1 MKGFKTCIVKLIR
14 IEIFFLLFV
23 VFSCKTDEFKFKQWT
38 IDEQWSMEIV
48 TPLLFGNMKFKDFI
62 YNWNDTLIFTADEPL
77 KQLKFPAD
85 TFKTIPARIIFEPTV
100 VLDSFNFLI
109 QGRYDF
115 LEAALIF
122 KVKNGSPFPLNLQLQ
137 FFEKERP
144 NVLGPPILPNDFTE
158 EKFADETGA
167 MVESEDSVLL
177 DKYQL
182 RSFTRGNR
190 LKITSWFNKTDY
202 IDTHDTL
209 RSDYP
214 IHFSVILKGK
224 VKAADGQ

>member
-1 MKGFKTCIVKLIR
+1 MIR
-14 IEIFFLLFV
+14 IEIFCLLFL
-23 VFSCKTDEFKFKQWT
+23 VFSCKTDEFKFKKWT
-38 IDEQWSMEIV
+38 IDDDWNMEIV
-48 TPLLFGNMKFKDFI
+48 TPLLYGNMEFKDFI
-62 YNWNDTLIFTADEPL
+62 YNWNDTLIFSADESL

-144 NVLGPPILPNDFTE
+144 NELGPHILPDDFTE
-158 EKFADETGA
+158 GHFADEPETV
-167 MVESEDSVLL
+167 VESEKTVPL
-177 DKYQL
+177 DKAQL
-182 RSFTRGNR
+182 RSFMRGNR
-190 LKITSWFNKTDY
+190 LKLTSWFNETDY
-202 IDTHDTL
+202 INTHDTL

-224 VKAADGQ
+224 VKAKTADGQ